1 MGLPSILS
9 STTRLRPAFLRRDT
23 DGSPRRRASVDLEA
37 QTPPISATP
46 EPVAVG
52 ESTAIDEKAGAAVHF
67 ADPPAYD
74 TTVSEKEVARS
85 TIASST
91 RPEATAPTTPTTE
104 EPAALETTTL
114 EVPCTNPNQPPTVMV
129 LLKEDYKWAR
139 AYLKDMDYKV
149 ALRRALRRHLY
160 KWYALAII
168 IITISAL
175 VSAKHTTIVNFCQPV
190 TRRIREWPA
199 GWLIPIVLLVI
210 VSFPPLVGH
219 EIIGILCGLVWG
231 LGEGFGILCAGT
243 FFGELATWVAFKWWC
258 TARAQKFEKKNRL
271 YASLTQ
277 LIREK
282 SFTFVLILRFSA
294 VPGHIVTAVSAS
306 AGAHFGS
313 YCAAALLTL
322 PKQFVIVYL
331 GMSFG
336 HHNPR
341 DTIIS
346 WCATIATFIGTIIAA
361 VYIYLQMRLVY
372 IRKNSESQLPLADPH
387 APGSPS
393 WADLEVHGVRGVGAG
408 ARIDIEGRQSVDV
421 IIGPHARRPW
431 IEAQQRQEQL
441 RRARL
446 AAQSGPRTPARTR
459 SLPGNITENEMRDW
473 LSQLDTALMT
483 TAGHPEVRVIEPPVH
498 HEGHGVEDAELAE
511 EARRPARSRAN
522 TGTLEPIPYSQHV
535 LLSPPV
541 APCRIASPL
550 AMPLTLPD
558 LAVEH
563 IYPHPD
569 EDTSHAKQR
578 PLSGAVPA
586 ITLTP
591 TYTPARSRADS
602 LRGTQSLDIERP
614 ARFRPSGPEIADE
627 ADEYAIA
634 HGARRPDLSRLRG
647 DSRAALLG
655 RQPKDGDDD

>member
-1 MGLPSILS
+1 M
-9 STTRLRPAFLRRDT
+9 
-23 DGSPRRRASVDLEA
+23 
-37 QTPPISATP
+37 
-46 EPVAVG
+46 
-52 ESTAIDEKAGAAVHF
+52 
-67 ADPPAYD
+67 
-74 TTVSEKEVARS
+74 
-85 TIASST
+85 
-91 RPEATAPTTPTTE
+91 
-104 EPAALETTTL
+104 
-114 EVPCTNPNQPPTVMV
+114 
-129 LLKEDYKWAR
+129 
-139 AYLKDMDYKV
+139 
-149 ALRRALRRHLY
+149 
-160 KWYALAII
+160 
-168 IITISAL
+168 
-175 VSAKHTTIVNFCQPV
+175 
-190 TRRIREWPA
+190 
-199 GWLIPIVLLVI
+199 
-210 VSFPPLVGH
+210 
-219 EIIGILCGLVWG
+219 
-231 LGEGFGILCAGT
+231 
-243 FFGELATWVAFKWWC
+243 
-258 TARAQKFEKKNRL
+258 
-271 YASLTQ
+271 
-277 LIREK
+277 
-282 SFTFVLILRFSA
+282 FVLILRFSA

-313 YCAAALLTL
+313 YCAAAILTL

-331 GMSFG
+331 GQSFG

-346 WCATIATFIGTIIAA
+346 WCATIATLLGTVVAA
-361 VYIYLQMRLVY
+361 GYIYYQMRVV
-372 IRKNSESQLPLADPH
+372 IRNGSASQLPLADPH

-393 WADLEVHGVRGVGAG
+393 WADLEVRGARGVGAG
-408 ARIDIEGRQSVDV
+408 ARIDVEGRRSVDV

-431 IEAQQRQEQL
+431 IEAQQQRQQQL
-441 RRARL
+441 QRARMQ
-446 AAQSGPRTPARTR
+446 ADIGQRTPQRTR

-498 HEGHGVEDAELAE
+498 HEGHGVDDAELLQ

-541 APCRIASPL
+541 APCKSSSPTVT
-550 AMPLTLPD
+550 PLTLPD

-569 EDTSHAKQR
+569 EDTSRAPHR

-614 ARFRPSGPEIADE
+614 MRFRPSGPEIADE
-627 ADEYAIA
+627 ADQYAIA

-655 RQPKDGDDD
+655 RPKSKDSDDE